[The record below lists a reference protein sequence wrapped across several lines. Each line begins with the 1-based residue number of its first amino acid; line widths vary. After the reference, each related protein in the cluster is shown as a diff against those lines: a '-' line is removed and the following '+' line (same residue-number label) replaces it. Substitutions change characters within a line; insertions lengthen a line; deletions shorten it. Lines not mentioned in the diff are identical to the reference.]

1 MMPDIGFVPFIDA
14 VIAFTVL
21 ECLGLLA
28 WRLATRRG
36 LAVPDFMANL
46 LSGLCLMIAL
56 RCLAGGADPRWAA
69 LSLLLAGL
77 AHGLDLRRRWLA
89 ERAPSAASAAAQ
101 DNPIGRAIA

>member
-1 MMPDIGFVPFIDA
+1 MMTDINFVRFIDA
-14 VIAFTVL
+14 VIVFTVL

-56 RCLAGGADPRWAA
+56 RCLAGGSDLRWAA

-77 AHGLDLRRRWLA
+77 AHGLDLRRRWHA
-89 ERAPSAASAAAQ
+89 VRAPSPASAATP
-101 DNPIGRAIA
+101 DNSIGRAIA